1 MGIVAIGQAVPR
13 HEDPTLLKGEGSYT
27 GDVSLPNQAYGY
39 VLRSPHAHAKLV
51 SIETKAAKA
60 AAGVI
65 DVFTGADCKTDGIGK
80 LPTVQMPAPNFD
92 FDSHVRPDR
101 YALATDK
108 VHFVGEEVAFVV
120 AETLAQARDAAELI
134 EVDYEPLPAVTNAT
148 EAMRDGAPQI
158 WPDNPG
164 NVCFESELGD
174 KAATDAAFEKA
185 KHIIKQRMV
194 VNRSSANSME
204 TRGTNADFDPV
215 SGRCTVYV
223 GVQGVFG
230 MRNTLANAIFD
241 DEIENFRVV
250 TGHIGG
256 SFGMKNF
263 YAETIMTIWASRKLK
278 RPVKWENDREESLLS
293 DYHGRDKVA
302 DLELALDADGIFL
315 GIRANIIANMGAY
328 LSPLFVAHTLLSNGG
343 IIGVYK
349 TPTAYLKISAIHTN
363 TGSTNPYR
371 GSNRPDVAYY
381 MERLID
387 VAAAE
392 INIDRMELRRRNII
406 PDDAFPYQGP
416 LGINYDCGNF
426 ALDFEEALRLI
437 DAEGFDARRARSEK
451 NGKYRGLGLANN
463 VEGAAGGGQEFV
475 DIALDTDGKVDVFAG
490 TTENGQGHPTMY
502 RQVVSD
508 KLAIDM
514 DQIAVYEGDS
524 DLMAQGNGTG
534 GSRVS
539 SVGASAAHAAS
550 EKIIEKAKAVAGHE
564 LEAAAAD
571 IEFADGRFQIAGT
584 DRRLS
589 WRDVA
594 AAAHKEGLPETL
606 QGGLSVNGDFQGTAN
621 NFPSGTHVCEV
632 EVDKETGQ
640 VAIVRYVAVTDAGQ
654 VINPLLLEGQIHGGI
669 GQGAGQVL
677 MEGIQYD
684 AKSGQMLTGSF
695 LDYAM
700 PRASDFCSFELID
713 HPTLTDTNPIGSK
726 GAGEV
731 GAACAM
737 PVVVNAVV
745 NALAGLGIK
754 HIDMPMTGETVWT
767 AMGGVQN

>member
-1 MGIVAIGQAVPR
+1 MGIVAVGQAVSR
-13 HEDPTLLKGEGSYT
+13 HEDPILLKGEGRYT
-27 GDVSLPNQAYGY
+27 GDVVLPNQAFGHI
-39 VLRSPHAHAKLV
+39 LRSPHAHAKI
-51 SIETKAAKA
+51 SGINTDTAKGA
-60 AAGVI
+60 PGVLA
-65 DVFTGADCKTDGIGK
+65 VYTGAECRADGIGK

-92 FDSHVRPDR
+92 FDTHVRPDR
-101 YALATDK
+101 FALAGDK

-120 AETLAQARDAAELI
+120 AETLTQARDAAELI
-134 EVDYEPLPAVTNAT
+134 EVDYVVLPSVVDAV
-148 EAMRDGAPQI
+148 EAKKDGAPQI
-158 WPDNPG
+158 WPDIPG
-164 NVCFESELGD
+164 NVCFEKGLGD
-174 KAATDAAFEKA
+174 KEATDAAFA
-185 KHIIKQRMV
+185 TATHVVKQSMV

-204 TRGTNADFDPV
+204 PRGTNADFNAET
-215 SGRCTVYV
+215 GHCTVYV

-230 MRNTLANAIFD
+230 MRNTLAGAIFD
-241 DEIENFRVV
+241 DEIKNFRVI

-263 YAETIMTIWASRKLK
+263 YAETIMTIWASRKLG
-278 RPVKWENDREESLLS
+278 RPVKWENDREASLMA
-293 DYHGRDKVA
+293 DYHGRDKLA
-302 DLELALDADGIFL
+302 EMELALDADGTFL
-315 GIRANIIANMGAY
+315 AVRANIVANMGAY

-349 TPTAYLKISAIHTN
+349 TPAAHLTVTAIHTN
-363 TGSTNPYR
+363 TSSTNPYR

-381 MERLID
+381 MERIID

-392 INIDRMELRRRNII
+392 TGMDRMELRRRNMI
-406 PDDAFPYQGP
+406 PAGGFPHQAP
-416 LGINYDCGNF
+416 LGVNYDCGNF
-426 ALDFEEALRLI
+426 VQDFEEALRII
-437 DAEGFDARRARSEK
+437 DADGFAARRAQSDA

-475 DIALDTDGKVDVFAG
+475 DLAFDADGTVNVFAG

-508 KLAIDM
+508 KLGIDT
-514 DQIAVYEGDS
+514 DKIVVHEGDS

-539 SVGASAAHAAS
+539 SVGASAARIAS
-550 EKIIEKAKAVAGHE
+550 EKMIDKAKVVAGHV
-564 LEAAAAD
+564 LEAAVAD
-571 IEFADGRFQIAGT
+571 IEFNDSGFEIAGT

-589 WRDVA
+589 WDEVA
-594 AAAHKEGLPETL
+594 AAAHGDGLPDDLRGE
-606 QGGLSVNGDFQGTAN
+606 LSVNADFQGTAN
-621 NFPSGTHVCEV
+621 NFPSGTHACEV
-632 EVDKETGQ
+632 EVDKETGR
-640 VAIVRYVAVTDAGQ
+640 VEIIRYVGVTDVGQ
-654 VINPLLLEGQIHGGI
+654 VINPLLFEGQIHGGI

-677 MEGIQYD
+677 MEAVRYD
-684 AKSGQMLTGSF
+684 DDSGQMLTGSF

-700 PRASDFCSFELID
+700 PRANDFCTFELSD

-745 NALAGLGIK
+745 DALSGLGVK
-754 HIDMPMTGETVWT
+754 HLDMPVTGETVWN
-767 AMGGVQN
+767 AIRGAG

>member
-1 MGIVAIGQAVPR
+1 MSIVPVGQAAPR
-13 HEDPTLLKGEGSYT
+13 HEDPVLLKGEGRYT
-27 GDVSLPNQAYGY
+27 GDVTLPNQTYGY
-39 VLRSPHAHAKLV
+39 VLRSPHAHAKIN
-51 SIETKAAKA
+51 SIQTGSAKA
-60 AAGVI
+60 APGVL
-65 DVFTGADCKTDGIGK
+65 DVLTGANCQADRVGK

-92 FDSHVRPDR
+92 FDTHIRPDR

-120 AETLAQARDAAELI
+120 AETLAQAKDAAELI
-134 EVDYEPLPAVTNAT
+134 EVDYAPLPAVTDAT
-148 EAMRDGAPQI
+148 EAMRDGAVQI

-174 KAATDAAFEKA
+174 KDATDTAFESA
-185 KHIIKQRMV
+185 AHVVKQRMI

-204 TRGTNADFDPV
+204 PRGTNADFDPV
-215 SGRCTVYV
+215 SGHCTVYV

-230 MRNTLANAIFD
+230 MRNTLANAVFD
-241 DEIENFRVV
+241 DEIDNFRVV

-263 YAETIMTIWASRKLK
+263 YAETIMTIWAARKLN
-278 RPVKWENDREESLLS
+278 RPVKWENDRQESLLS

-302 DLELALDADGIFL
+302 DLELALDADGAFL
-315 GIRANIIANMGAY
+315 GIRAHIVANMGAY

-343 IIGVYK
+343 IIGVYQ
-349 TPTAYLKISAIHTN
+349 TPTAHLTISAIHTN

-381 MERLID
+381 MERIID

-392 INIDRMELRRRNII
+392 TGIDRMELRRRNII
-406 PDDAFPYQGP
+406 PDEAFPYQGP
-416 LGINYDCGNF
+416 LGINYDSGNF
-426 ALDFEEALRLI
+426 TLDFEEALRLI
-437 DAEGFDARRARSEK
+437 EADGFEVRRTQSEA

-475 DIALDTDGKVDVFAG
+475 DISFDADGKVDVFAG

-508 KLAIDM
+508 KLGIDM
-514 DQIAVYEGDS
+514 DRIAVHEGDS
-524 DLMAQGNGTG
+524 GLMAQGNGTG

-539 SVGASAAHAAS
+539 SVGASAARVAS
-550 EKIIEKAKAVAGHE
+550 EKMIEKAKAVAGHE
-564 LEAAAAD
+564 LEAATAD
-571 IEFADGRFQIAGT
+571 IAFADGGFEIAGT

-589 WRDVA
+589 WKEVA
-594 AAAHKEGLPETL
+594 AAAHKDSLPEKL
-606 QGGLSVNGDFQGTAN
+606 QGGLSVNGDFQGAAN
-621 NFPSGTHVCEV
+621 NFPSGTHACEV
-632 EVDKETGQ
+632 EVDKETGR
-640 VAIVRYVAVTDAGQ
+640 VEILRYIAVTDAGQ
-654 VINPLLLEGQIHGGI
+654 VINPLLFEGQIHGGI

-684 AKSGQMLTGSF
+684 DTSGQMLTGSF

-700 PRASDFCSFELID
+700 PRASDFCSFELTD
-713 HPTLTDTNPIGSK
+713 HPSLTDTNPIGSK

-745 NALAGLGIK
+745 NALNGLGVK

-767 AMGGVQN
+767 AMGGGKV